1 MLTQYRLTLHANRPV
16 QLSWAYL
23 LYASLLRR
31 VPHEIGQTW
40 HQNGWT
46 PVSQHLTAEGDTCLW
61 TVNLLD
67 QESEAA
73 LSDILTQADRFQL
86 HRSVTLSVQ
95 TRQRTS
101 IPDMDALLQQISGCS
116 GRHRLTFRTPT
127 AFKSQKKYCNLPTVR
142 LLLQSLIRSWN
153 LCGLPLI
160 PEEALVPLA
169 DGLSFRHFMLKD
181 QGYALKGHAIPG
193 FAGTLELENGLSGS
207 NRQLV
212 NALLY
217 FSQFAGVGIKT
228 TLGMGGTEHQFLP

>member
-23 LYASLLRR
+23 LYASLLRKA
-31 VPHEIGQTW
+31 PHEIGQKW
-40 HQNGWT
+40 HQTGWT
-46 PVSQHLTAEGDTCLW
+46 PVSQHLTAEGASCLW

-95 TRQRTS
+95 ARQRTS

-153 LCGLPLI
+153 LCGFPTI
-160 PEEALVPLA
+160 PEEALASLS
-169 DGLSFRHFMLKD
+169 DGLSFRHFTLKD
-181 QGYALKGHAIPG
+181 QDYFLKGHGIPG
-193 FAGTLELENGLSGS
+193 FTGTLELENSLSGAD
-207 NRQLV
+207 RQLV

-217 FSQFAGVGIKT
+217 FSQFAGIGIKT
-228 TLGMGGTEHQFLP
+228 TLGMGGAEHQFLP